1 MRLTLLIYRC
11 DRSLLVT
18 GSLGVF
24 RVSDDVEEEL
34 KEKSRDRESA
44 ETELTSDMTLL
55 LSDEDDV
62 TPVGSPSPVFPE
74 ERPVLHVTAASPG
87 TSESTC
93 RYRKHRRPHDI
104 RVSVSRIR

>member
-34 KEKSRDRESA
+34 KEKSKDRESA

-62 TPVGSPSPVFPE
+62 TPVCSPSPVFPE

-93 RYRKHRRPHDI
+93 RYRKHRRPHEI